1 MIRRPP
7 RSTLFPYT
15 TLFRSKSPP
24 FRGAL
29 EALEDRVENRR
40 PEFGAP
46 LQGARRPDP
55 GVAGGE
61 RVLRTRRER
70 PALPRVERIP
80 EAGALTREQAEAAS
94 FPRPRAEGAAPTR
107 TARSYRRDSL
117 SDGRAGELP
126 RPTPPGCPG
135 ATARSEARTGPP

>member
-1 MIRRPP
+1 MEKLLSAAERE
-7 RSTLFPYT
+7 YT
-15 TLFRSKSPP
+15 A

-61 RVLRTRRER
+61 RGLRTRRER
-70 PALPRVERIP
+70 PALPRGERIP
-80 EAGALTREQAEAAS
+80 EARALTPGQGEAAS
-94 FPRPRAEGAAPTR
+94 FPRPPAQGAPPNPT
-107 TARSYRRDSL
+107 
-117 SDGRAGELP
+117 P
-126 RPTPPGCPG
+126 RPF
-135 ATARSEARTGPP
+135 

>member
-1 MIRRPP
+1 MEKLLSAAERE
-7 RSTLFPYT
+7 YT
-15 TLFRSKSPP
+15 A

-61 RVLRTRRER
+61 KVLRTRRER
-70 PALPRVERIP
+70 PALPRGERIP
-80 EAGALTREQAEAAS
+80 EARAPARGEAQAVR
-94 FPRPRAEGAAPTR
+94 FPRPRAQGPAPTR
-107 TARSYRRDSL
+107 PAPPYPPRS
-117 SDGRAGELP
+117 
-126 RPTPPGCPG
+126 
-135 ATARSEARTGPP
+135 

>member
-1 MIRRPP
+1 MPHILIRFLCFFFLMIRRPP

-15 TLFRSKSPP
+15 TLFRS
-24 FRGAL
+24 
-29 EALEDRVENRR
+29 
-40 PEFGAP
+40 
-46 LQGARRPDP
+46 
-55 GVAGGE
+55 
-61 RVLRTRRER
+61 R

-135 ATARSEARTGPP
+135 AIARSEARTGPP

>member
-1 MIRRPP
+1 MEKLL
-7 RSTLFPYT
+7 STAEREYT
-15 TLFRSKSPP
+15 A

-61 RVLRTRRER
+61 RGLRTRGGR
-70 PALPRVERIP
+70 PALPRVGALP
-80 EAGALTREQAEAAS
+80 EARPPTRGAAGGAR
-94 FPRPRAEGAAPTR
+94 FPRPRARGA
-107 TARSYRRDSL
+107 
-117 SDGRAGELP
+117 
-126 RPTPPGCPG
+126 RPT
-135 ATARSEARTGPP
+135 A

>member
-1 MIRRPP
+1 MEKLL
-7 RSTLFPYT
+7 STAEREYT
-15 TLFRSKSPP
+15 A

-61 RVLRTRRER
+61 RGLRTRRER
-70 PALPRVERIP
+70 PALPRGERIP
-80 EAGALTREQAEAAS
+80 EARPPTRGPAEGAS

-107 TARSYRRDSL
+107 S
-117 SDGRAGELP
+117 GRAF
-126 RPTPPGCPG
+126 PP
-135 ATARSEARTGPP
+135 

>member
-1 MIRRPP
+1 ME
-7 RSTLFPYT
+7 TLLSAAERVIHSVP
-15 TLFRSKSPP
+15 
-24 FRGAL
+24 RGA

-61 RVLRTRRER
+61 RVLRTRRGR
-70 PALPRVERIP
+70 TALPRGERIP
-80 EAGALTREQAEAAS
+80 EAGALTRGQAEAAR

>member
-1 MIRRPP
+1 MEKLLSAAERE
-7 RSTLFPYT
+7 YT
-15 TLFRSKSPP
+15 A

-61 RVLRTRRER
+61 RGLRTRRGK
-70 PALPRVERIP
+70 PALPRGWRIT
-80 EAGALTREQAEAAS
+80 EGGALTRGEAGGAC
-94 FPRPRAEGAAPTR
+94 FPKPR
-107 TARSYRRDSL
+107 TA
-117 SDGRAGELP
+117 GAG
-126 RPTPPGCPG
+126 PTP
-135 ATARSEARTGPP
+135 ATAPSPR

>member
-1 MIRRPP
+1 MEKLLSAAEREYIA
-7 RSTLFPYT
+7 
-15 TLFRSKSPP
+15 

-29 EALEDRVENRR
+29 EAFEDRVENRR

-46 LQGARRPDP
+46 REGARRPDP

-61 RVLRTRRER
+61 RVLGRRGES

-80 EAGALTREQAEAAS
+80 EAGALTREQPEPAS
-94 FPRPRAEGAAPTR
+94 SPRPGAEGAAPTR

>member
-1 MIRRPP
+1 MEKLLSAAERE
-7 RSTLFPYT
+7 YT
-15 TLFRSKSPP
+15 A

-61 RVLRTRRER
+61 RGLRTRRER

-80 EAGALTREQAEAAS
+80 GAGALTRGQAEGAS
-94 FPRPRAEGAAPTR
+94 FPRPRAQGAAPTP
-107 TARSYRRDSL
+107 TARSFRRDSP
-117 SDGRAGELP
+117 SDRRARE
-126 RPTPPGCPG
+126 
-135 ATARSEARTGPP
+135 

>member
-1 MIRRPP
+1 MEKLL
-7 RSTLFPYT
+7 STAEREYT
-15 TLFRSKSPP
+15 A

-55 GVAGGE
+55 GMAGGE
-61 RVLRTRRER
+61 RGLRTRRER

-80 EAGALTREQAEAAS
+80 GGGALTREQAEAAS
-94 FPRPRAEGAAPTR
+94 FPRARAAGAAPTR
-107 TARSYRRDSL
+107 NTPPYRR
-117 SDGRAGELP
+117 R
-126 RPTPPGCPG
+126 
-135 ATARSEARTGPP
+135 

>member
-1 MIRRPP
+1 MEKLLSAAERE
-7 RSTLFPYT
+7 YT
-15 TLFRSKSPP
+15 A

-61 RVLRTRRER
+61 RGLRTRRGR
-70 PALPRVERIP
+70 PAPPRVERIP
-80 EAGALTREQAEAAS
+80 GAGALARGPAEAAS
-94 FPRPRAEGAAPTR
+94 FPRPRAQGAAPTR
-107 TARSYRRDSL
+107 TARPY
-117 SDGRAGELP
+117 RAG
-126 RPTPPGCPG
+126 TPAG
-135 ATARSEARTGPP
+135 

>member
-1 MIRRPP
+1 MEKLL
-7 RSTLFPYT
+7 STAEREYT
-15 TLFRSKSPP
+15 A

-61 RVLRTRRER
+61 RGLRTPRER
-70 PALPRVERIP
+70 PAPPRVERIP
-80 EAGALTREQAEAAS
+80 GARALTPEQAAAAS
-94 FPRPRAEGAAPTR
+94 FPRPRAAGAPPTR
-107 TARSYRRDSL
+107 TTPSF
-117 SDGRAGELP
+117 P
-126 RPTPPGCPG
+126 PVRP
-135 ATARSEARTGPP
+135 S

>member
-1 MIRRPP
+1 MEKLLSAAERE
-7 RSTLFPYT
+7 YT
-15 TLFRSKSPP
+15 A

-61 RVLRTRRER
+61 RVLRTRRGR
-70 PALPRVERIP
+70 PALPPVERIP
-80 EAGALTREQAEAAS
+80 GGGALTRGQAEGAR
-94 FPRPRAEGAAPTR
+94 FPRARAEGAAPTR
-107 TARSYRRDSL
+107 T
-117 SDGRAGELP
+117 
-126 RPTPPGCPG
+126 
-135 ATARSEARTGPP
+135 